1 MKKFFLVFVA
11 TYLLFFSS
19 AYAAINPREIGRPQ
33 NSTVTTP
40 QIESRVEPQI
50 VKKIEPPPITA
61 TSAILV
67 EASTGRVLYE
77 KNADDV
83 RPPASLTKM
92 VTCILGLELL
102 SADSEIEAT
111 QAAEY
116 TEYSTLQLRTGDRAN
131 AYELLTGMMLVSDN
145 GAAVAIAENI
155 AGTVPYFSTMMNEKA
170 REIGCVSTNFA
181 NPNGLP
187 NPNTYSTARDLSK
200 IAMYCM
206 RNEKFREIVGTKEM
220 MLFWTY
226 PVGKKELCENT
237 NELLYSH
244 TWATGIKTGYTNAA
258 GGCLAASAK
267 RGDVELIAIVLN
279 ATNMDTRFSDA
290 EKLFEYGFENVKM
303 TRQVRRDRVQ
313 KMAFVRG
320 GESATVRIS
329 PSEDLV
335 FPLLGGE
342 EPKNLSVTYELPKF
356 LDAGIERGQI
366 IGQAVLKYKGKPVA
380 SVPMVARE
388 SVAKGFSLT
397 STIVSLTE
405 PLFMFADNFLASA

>member
-19 AYAAINPREIGRPQ
+19 AYAAINPREVGRPQ

-187 NPNTYSTARDLSK
+187 NPSTYSTARDLSK

-220 MLFWTY
+220 MLYWTY

-267 RGDVELIAIVLN
+267 RGDVELIAVVMHS
-279 ATNMDTRFSDA
+279 ADMDTRFDDA
-290 EKLFEYGFENVKM
+290 TKLLNYGFE
-303 TRQVRRDRVQ
+303 RVRMVEAIDAERVD
-313 KMAFVRG
+313 KKIFVRG
-320 GESATVRIS
+320 GEQATVHVGID
-329 PSEDLV
+329 ENLI
-335 FPLLGGE
+335 FPLMAGE
-342 EPKNLSVTYELPKF
+342 DSKLLQVTYDLPKIVK
-356 LDAGIERGQI
+356 AGIREGQVL
-366 IGQAVLKYKGKPVA
+366 GEAVLRYDGKPVA
-380 SVPMVARE
+380 RVPLVARE
-388 SVAKGFSLT
+388 EVPEGFSFASLF
-397 STIVSLTE
+397 VSL
-405 PLFMFADNFLASA
+405 FGSFLV

>member
-1 MKKFFLVFVA
+1 MRNFLLAFVA
-11 TYLLFFSS
+11 TYLIFFST

-33 NSTVTTP
+33 
-40 QIESRVEPQI
+40 EPQVELQI
-50 VKKIEPPPITA
+50 QNQIPPPTITA

-67 EASTGRVLYE
+67 EASTGRVIYE
-77 KNADDV
+77 KNADEV

-92 VTCILGLELL
+92 MTCILGLEIL

-111 QAAEY
+111 QAAED
-116 TEYSTLQLRTGDRAN
+116 TDYSTLQLRKGDLVN
-131 AYELLTGMMLVSDN
+131 SYDLLTGMMLVSDN
-145 GAAVAIAENI
+145 GGAVAVAENI
-155 AGTVPYFSTMMNEKA
+155 AGTVPYFSVMMNDKA
-170 REIGCVSTNFA
+170 REIGCVNTNFA

-187 NPNTYSTARDLSK
+187 NPNNYSTARDLSK

-206 RNEKFREIVGTKEM
+206 KNDKFREIVGTKEM
-220 MLFWTY
+220 MLFWHF
-226 PVGKKELCENT
+226 PAGKKILCENT

-244 TWATGIKTGYTNAA
+244 AWATGIKTGYTNAA

-267 RGDVELIAIVLN
+267 RGDVELIAIILN
-279 ATNMDTRFSDA
+279 AADMDTRFADA
-290 EKLFEYGFENVKM
+290 EKIFEYGFGNVKM
-303 TRQVRRDRVQ
+303 TRQVKRDRVQ

-320 GESATVRIS
+320 GESATVKIS

-335 FPLLGGE
+335 FPLLSGE

-356 LDAGIERGQI
+356 LDAGIERGEVV
-366 IGQAVLKYKGKPVA
+366 GQAVLKYKGTPVA

-388 SVAKGFSLT
+388 SVAKGFSVT

-405 PLFMFADNFLASA
+405 PLFMFAESFSASA